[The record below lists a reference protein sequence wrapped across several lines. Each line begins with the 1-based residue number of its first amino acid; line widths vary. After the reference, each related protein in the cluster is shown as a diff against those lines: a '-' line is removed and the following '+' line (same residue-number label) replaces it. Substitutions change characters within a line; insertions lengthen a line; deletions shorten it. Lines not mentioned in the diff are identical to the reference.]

1 MKVALPR
8 PPRAQLDLHS
18 IERPLDG
25 YPSAGSW
32 YGSEKSG
39 FQFRF
44 HPHWGMDPKPIPK
57 SDISFRQDL
66 QITESREAVVRI
78 RLLSFVLT
86 EGGTGC

>member
-1 MKVALPR
+1 
-8 PPRAQLDLHS
+8 
-18 IERPLDG
+18 
-25 YPSAGSW
+25 
-32 YGSEKSG
+32 
-39 FQFRF
+39 
-44 HPHWGMDPKPIPK
+44 MDPKPIPK